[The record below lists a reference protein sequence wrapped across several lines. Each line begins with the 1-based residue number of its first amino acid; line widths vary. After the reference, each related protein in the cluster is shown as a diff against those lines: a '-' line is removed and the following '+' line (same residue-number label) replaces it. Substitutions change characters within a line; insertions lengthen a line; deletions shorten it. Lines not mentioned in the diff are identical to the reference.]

1 MSTVAE
7 LGLSSSLKRTHLT
20 SQLKESLNEEVVL
33 AGWVHDVRVL
43 GGISFLLLR
52 DMTGIVQVTAP
63 KAKAPAE
70 VLKEIAGLHQEDV
83 LYVRGTVVSSKIAK
97 RGIEVIPSMI
107 EVVSRAETPLPLD
120 PRGVQNTLLETRL
133 NWRVL
138 DFRSD
143 ESNAIFKIQSKILQ
157 SFREFFSQKHYVE
170 IQPPVIIASASEGG
184 AELFSLKYFEREA
197 YLAQSPQLY
206 KQMCA
211 ISFEKVFTVLPVFRA
226 EKFEQPTHL
235 NELRQ
240 MDIEESFAT
249 DETVM
254 KLLEEFLAHCI
265 KTVSE
270 SCHEELAKLNQ
281 TLEHLS
287 LPLKRVEYSE
297 AIGMLQKSGE
307 QIEFGA
313 DFSKTQ
319 EKKLAGLVGKDAFF
333 ITNWPLE
340 LKAFYAM
347 PNPDGKTCRAFD
359 LIYKGLEVSS
369 GTQRIHLPNLLIER
383 LKAKGLNPDNF
394 KSYVD
399 AFRYG
404 APYHS
409 GWSIGLERLTMK
421 ITGRE
426 NIREAT
432 MFPRDRTRITP

>member
-1 MSTVAE
+1 MSTPAE
-7 LGLSSSLKRTHLT
+7 SSLSAHLKRTHLT
-20 SQLKESLNEEVVL
+20 SQLGESLNKEVVL

-52 DMTGIVQVTAP
+52 DMSGIVQVTAP

-70 VLKEIAGLHQEDV
+70 VLKEIASLHQEDV
-83 LYVRGTVVSSKIAK
+83 LFVRGMVVASKIAK
-97 RGIEVIPSMI
+97 KGIEVIPSEL

-138 DFRSD
+138 D
-143 ESNAIFKIQSKILQ
+143 
-157 SFREFFSQKHYVE
+157 
-170 IQPPVIIASASEGG
+170 
-184 AELFSLKYFEREA
+184 
-197 YLAQSPQLY
+197 AQSPQLY

-211 ISFEKVFTVLPVFRA
+211 ISFEKVFTVLPIFRA

-235 NELRQ
+235 NEVRQ

-249 DETVM
+249 DADVM
-254 KLLEEFLAHCI
+254 KVLEGFLAHCV

-270 SCHEELAKLNQ
+270 ACADELKRLGQ
-281 TLEHLS
+281 ELEPLR
-287 LPLKRVEYSE
+287 LPLTRIQYLE
-297 AIGMLQKSGE
+297 AVNMLRKSGE
-307 QIEFGA
+307 EIEYGM

-319 EKKLAGLVGKDAFF
+319 ERKLAGLVGKEVFF
-333 ITNWPLE
+333 MIDWPME

-359 LIYKGLEVSS
+359 LIYNGLEVSS
-369 GTQRIHLPNLLIER
+369 GTQRIHLPSLLISR

-421 ITGRE
+421 VTGRE

-432 MFPRDRTRITP
+432 MFPRDRNRITP

>member
-1 MSTVAE
+1 MSTPAE
-7 LGLSSSLKRTHLT
+7 PTLSAHLKRTHLT
-20 SQLKESLNEEVVL
+20 SQLGESLNKEVVL
-33 AGWVHDVRVL
+33 AGWVHEVRVL

-52 DMTGIVQVTAP
+52 DMSGIVQVTAP

-70 VLKEIAGLHQEDV
+70 VLKEIASLHQEDV
-83 LYVRGTVVSSKIAK
+83 LFVRGMVVASKIAK
-97 RGIEVIPSMI
+97 RGIEVIPSEL

-138 DFRSD
+138 DFRSE
-143 ESNAIFKIQSKILQ
+143 ESNAIFKIQSKILA
-157 SFREFFSQKHYVE
+157 SFREFFLQCHYVE

-184 AELFSLKYFEREA
+184 AELF
-197 YLAQSPQLY
+197 
-206 KQMCA
+206 
-211 ISFEKVFTVLPVFRA
+211 
-226 EKFEQPTHL
+226 EQPTHL
-235 NELRQ
+235 NEVRQ

-249 DETVM
+249 DADVM
-254 KLLEEFLAHCI
+254 KVLEEFMDHCV
-265 KTVSE
+265 KTVRE
-270 SCHEELAKLNQ
+270 ACGEELKRLGQ
-281 TLEHLS
+281 ELELLG
-287 LPLKRVEYSE
+287 LPLKRIQYSE
-297 AIGMLQKSGE
+297 AVNMLRKSGE
-307 QIEFGA
+307 EIEYGM

-319 EKKLAGLVGKDAFF
+319 ERKLAGLVGKNAFF
-333 ITNWPLE
+333 MVDWPLE

-359 LIYKGLEVSS
+359 MIYNGLEVSS
-369 GTQRIHLPNLLIER
+369 GTQRIHLPNLLINR

-404 APYHS
+404 APYHA

-426 NIREAT
+426 NIRVEWKSCQDA
-432 MFPRDRTRITP
+432 

>member
-1 MSTVAE
+1 
-7 LGLSSSLKRTHLT
+7 
-20 SQLKESLNEEVVL
+20 
-33 AGWVHDVRVL
+33 
-43 GGISFLLLR
+43 
-52 DMTGIVQVTAP
+52 MTGIVQVAAP
-63 KAKAPAE
+63 KAKVSPGI
-70 VLKEIAGLHQEDV
+70 VKEITTLHQEDV
-83 LYVRGTVVSSKIAK
+83 IMVKGKVVSSQIAK
-97 RGIEVIPSMI
+97 KGIEVIPEQL
-107 EVVSRAETPLPLD
+107 EVVNRAETPLPLD

-133 NWRVL
+133 NWRFL
-138 DFRSD
+138 DFRSE

-157 SFREFFSQKHYVE
+157 TFREFFTTRHYVE

-184 AELFSLKYFEREA
+184 AELFSLKYFEKEA

-211 ISFEKVFTVLPVFRA
+211 ISFEKVFTVLPIFRA

-235 NELRQ
+235 NEVRQ

-249 DETVM
+249 DADVM
-254 KLLEEFLAHCI
+254 KVLEEFMAHCV
-265 KTVSE
+265 KAVRE
-270 SCHEELAKLNQ
+270 SSAEELKRLGQ
-281 TLEHLS
+281 ELEPLS
-287 LPLKRVEYSE
+287 LPLKRIKYSE
-297 AIGMLQKSGE
+297 AVNMLRKSGE
-307 QIEFGA
+307 EIEQGM

-319 EKKLAGLVGKDAFF
+319 ERKLAGLVGKNAFF
-333 ITNWPLE
+333 MVDWPLE

-359 LIYKGLEVSS
+359 VIYNGLEVSS
-369 GTQRIHLPNLLIER
+369 GTQRIHVPNLLISR

-404 APYHS
+404 APYHA

-432 MFPRDRTRITP
+432 MFPRDRNRITP